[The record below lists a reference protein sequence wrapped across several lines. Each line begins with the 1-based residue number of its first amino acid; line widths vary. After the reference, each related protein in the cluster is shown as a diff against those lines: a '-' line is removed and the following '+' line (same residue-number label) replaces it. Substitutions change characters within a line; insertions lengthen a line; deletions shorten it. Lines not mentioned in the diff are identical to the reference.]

1 MQKCKCL
8 LILWLFHLLYSVVS
22 FNVVRINSSKRP
34 RGLILYEKITN
45 RDKQLNRMFDA
56 MQQARIQTPADTLL
70 INDPLLP
77 KVESIAKT
85 AELKK
90 ASSVRAL
97 RVGHL
102 TAENQFMVIIEGTN
116 NRQIQAIADS
126 IEVCDCISFII

>member
-1 MQKCKCL
+1 
-8 LILWLFHLLYSVVS
+8 
-22 FNVVRINSSKRP
+22 
-34 RGLILYEKITN
+34 
-45 RDKQLNRMFDA
+45 MFDA